1 MGGFPIASGS
11 KFLYNGRKPTYALKG
26 FIFMEIEGT
35 YTLQAP
41 TEDVWNCLM
50 DGRTVQ
56 RAVPGLERLTSID
69 EHSYTFTLHIRQAP
83 LRGTYTGK
91 ASVLEPVY
99 PASYR
104 LAIEGEGPGG
114 KFHSECAV
122 QLSAQN
128 QNTVVSYQGALH
140 FERGHTLIPAPLV
153 KATIRVLLQHFFTA
167 LTDQLRTERD
177 GPIYVTT
184 LEEMY
189 EGPFMEEQTSEQ
201 LRIPHQESLTPL
213 HRFVR
218 LLRLGHQNPDL
229 EEQWTRRLR
238 QVGLV
243 AALLLLVWLG
253 TRLPRRS

>member
-1 MGGFPIASGS
+1 
-11 KFLYNGRKPTYALKG
+11 
-26 FIFMEIEGT
+26 MEIEGT
-35 YTLQAP
+35 YTLKAR

-69 EHSYTFTLHIRQAP
+69 EHSYTFTLHIRHAP
-83 LRGTYTGK
+83 LRGTYTGS

-99 PASYR
+99 PISYR

-114 KFHSECAV
+114 KFHSECV
-122 QLSAQN
+122 VHLSAQN

-167 LTDQLRTERD
+167 LTDQLRTERE

-201 LRIPHQESLTPL
+201 LLVPRQGARAPL

-229 EEQWTRRLR
+229 EEQWVRRLR
-238 QVGLV
+238 QVGIV
-243 AALLLLVWLG
+243 TALLLLVWIG